1 VSTRTASPA
10 LSITSAQ
17 NFKVTFTATNTGGGA
32 GNFYVAA
39 RAAGP
44 ATYDYSTAL
53 VSLNPAQSLQGEV
66 DFRSGYYGLSGWPPG
81 VYSITAY
88 LLIETPTGYQ
98 VVDQVELP
106 GELTV
111 G

>member
-1 VSTRTASPA
+1 MSIRTASPA
-10 LSITSAQ
+10 LSVTVAQ
-17 NFKVTFTATNTGGGA
+17 DFKVSFTATNTGGAA

-53 VSLNPAQSLQGEV
+53 FPLDPGQSRQGSV
-66 DFRSGYYGLSGWPPG
+66 DFRKGYWGLSGWPPG
-81 VYSITAY
+81 VYTITAY
-88 LLIETPTGYQ
+88 LLVETPTGYQ

-106 GELTV
+106 GELIV